1 MKLPPVWIYKLIAG
15 FRLKL
20 KRFYYALTPANVAV
34 FEMAQQFWIAK
45 SIGVACELNIAEII
59 GEETKLIDDIAKEA
73 HVDSKSLYRLLRA
86 LASEGVFKEEK
97 AKRFSNTKK
106 STSLISSEYSMKYM
120 IQHQL
125 NTDNWAAIN
134 ELKYSVS
141 TGKSAVRKLFG
152 EGIFEHIGKDPEKND
167 LYNKAMIN
175 TSEVTGEAILGAY
188 DFSGIQRLV
197 DVGGGQGRLLAGIM
211 RKYPQL
217 KGVLL
222 DMPHVLEGAE
232 SLFENH
238 GISNNLEIIAGSFFD
253 IMPEDCDGYILK
265 NILHN
270 FDDEK
275 SVEILKKIRSAIS
288 PKGRLIIIEMIIPKF
303 NKPSYA
309 KLFDLQMLLGSDG
322 SKERTE
328 EEYMEIFNKAGFELS
343 RTVDLVSPFSVIEA
357 RVAD

>member
-1 MKLPPVWIYKLIAG
+1 MKLPPVWIYKIINS

-45 SIGVACELNIAEII
+45 SIGVACELNVAEII
-59 GEETKLIDDIAKEA
+59 GKETKLVDDIAKEA
-73 HVDSKSLYRLLRA
+73 NVDSKSLYRLLRA
-86 LASEGVFKEEK
+86 LANEGVFKEEK

-106 STSLISSEYSMKYM
+106 SASLISSEYSMKYM

-125 NTDNWAAIN
+125 NTDNWAALN
-134 ELKYSVS
+134 ELKYSVT

-152 EGIFEHIGKDPEKND
+152 EGIFEHIGKDTEKND

-175 TSEVTGEAILGAY
+175 TSEITGEAILGAY

-211 RKYPQL
+211 RKYPQM

-222 DMPHVLEGAE
+222 DMPHVVEGAE
-232 SLFENH
+232 SLFENQ
-238 GISNNLEIIAGSFFD
+238 GISNNLEIMAGSFFD
-253 IMPEDCDGYILK
+253 IMPADCDGYILK

-275 SVEILKKIRSAIS
+275 SVEILKKIRNAIS

-303 NKPSYA
+303 NKSSYA

-328 EEYMEIFNKAGFELS
+328 EEYEDVFNKAGFELS
-343 RTVDLVSPFSVIEA
+343 RIVDLVSPFSVIEA

>member
-15 FRLKL
+15 FRIRL

-59 GEETKLIDDIAKEA
+59 GSETKSIDDIATEA
-73 HVDSKSLYRLLRA
+73 AVDSNSLYRLLRA
-86 LASEGVFKEEK
+86 LATEGVFKEEK
-97 AKRFSNTKK
+97 SKLFSNTKR
-106 STSLISSEYSMKYM
+106 SASLIPSDNSMKYM

-125 NTDNWAAIN
+125 NTDNWAAVN
-134 ELKYSVS
+134 ELKYSVT

-152 EGIFEHIGKDPEKND
+152 EGVFEHIGKDPQKNI

-175 TSEVTGEAILGAY
+175 TSAIIAEAILGAY
-188 DFSGIQRLV
+188 DFSGIQSLV
-197 DVGGGQGRLLAGIM
+197 DVGGGQGRLLASIM
-211 RKYPQL
+211 KKNPQM

-222 DMPHVLEGAE
+222 DMPHVVEGAE
-232 SLFENH
+232 SLFEEQ
-238 GISNNLEIIAGSFFD
+238 GVLNNLEITAGSFFD
-253 IMPEDCDGYILK
+253 IMPEECDGYILK
-265 NILHN
+265 NIIHN

-275 SVEILKKIRSAIS
+275 SIEILKKIRSAIS

-303 NKPSYA
+303 NKSSYA